1 MVSGQRALEARNSL
15 GLSRERVA
23 ALCDPP
29 ISAKTLERWE
39 KGISPLPRWRAQ
51 QLAAIGDVDRNGDL
65 VSSAG
70 FGPGTPLLGLVVQ
83 SPDEPTA
90 SGPLRAVGSLAG
102 ESTEQLRARVRSARE
117 TKGPKHARWSDRER
131 RAFRTL
137 AERGLTC

>member
-51 QLAAIGDVDRNGDL
+51 QLAAIYGIGIRRL
-65 VSSAG
+65 E
-70 FGPGTPLLGLVVQ
+70 
-83 SPDEPTA
+83 SPQEAT
-90 SGPLRAVGSLAG
+90 V
-102 ESTEQLRARVRSARE
+102 
-117 TKGPKHARWSDRER
+117 
-131 RAFRTL
+131 
-137 AERGLTC
+137 